1 MERRQR
7 QEMLVVHVYVLCTLH
22 HINGMKNASSL
33 KRIVM
38 IHRELKG
45 VLLLQTIE
53 KKNYFLTLKRKK
65 KSNLNDSAFHIYG
78 GRLI

>member
-1 MERRQR
+1 
-7 QEMLVVHVYVLCTLH
+7 
-22 HINGMKNASSL
+22 MKNASSL

-53 KKNYFLTLKRKK
+53 KKTI
-65 KSNLNDSAFHIYG
+65 S
-78 GRLI
+78 